1 MQGNYVPLPLPRTP
15 QDMAPTNLPTITN
28 KEATPKE
35 GMLKV
40 REVILKVKAMPNPR
54 LPWALQQFLSTM
66 DQQTPKAKPKG
77 HRRTNTS
84 QMTGTTTTEA
94 DLITTTT

>member
-28 KEATPKE
+28 KEATPME
-35 GMLKV
+35 DTFKV
-40 REVILKVKAMPNPR
+40 REVILKAMPNPR

>member
-1 MQGNYVPLPLPRTP
+1 MQGNYVPHLLPRTP
-15 QDMAPTNLPTITN
+15 QDMAPTNHPTTTS
-28 KEATPKE
+28 KEATLKE
-35 GMLKV
+35 DTLKA
-40 REVILKVKAMPNPR
+40 REAILKVKAMPNHN

-66 DQQTPKAKPKG
+66 DQVTPKTNLKG
-77 HRRTNTS
+77 HKRTNTS